1 MEPRPT
7 FIGGTFHVDRIAE
20 RKISR
25 EKYYGFPLADAPFF
39 VPFLDFRQEP
49 WRQETG
55 DMDAGLEIIGPGS
68 FEKMQYSFDSGYD
81 YNGDHPLAANKLF
94 VQQISETQEIDVFD
108 SNRNEITFEVR
119 LGIDRTSESTAHIA
133 SERPSHLW
141 LDSDDLK
148 PQDPWRRS
156 QSTDP
161 NLGED
166 LLKFY
171 DEAINE
177 VLTIVVG
184 ENEDQKSFQ
193 AHKGLLM
200 ARSEYF
206 RSFFESGMKD
216 SRENMVTFDD
226 LKPEAFGLFLK
237 FLYSGA
243 LPKLDL
249 DKAMKLW
256 VVANRFLSSTL
267 EKMCEGVIIQELR
280 REVELRSASSVS
292 AIIECL
298 TFAHDYGLSLLL
310 KSCQLYAKGS
320 LRLMAATEEWRQ
332 FERER
337 PELVDLVLQSATE

>member
-1 MEPRPT
+1 MPKPT

-25 EKYYGFPLADAPFF
+25 KKYYGFPLADAPFL
-39 VPFLDFRQEP
+39 VPYVDFRQEH
-49 WRQETG
+49 
-55 DMDAGLEIIGPGS
+55 MDGEFRYFPAGLEIIGPGS
-68 FEKMQYSFDSGYD
+68 FEKMQYNFDSGYNC
-81 YNGDHPLAANKLF
+81 NGDHPLAANKLF
-94 VQQISETQEIDVFD
+94 VKQIYETQEIDVFD
-108 SNRNEITFEVR
+108 SNRNKITFEVR

-148 PQDPWRRS
+148 PQDPWRKS

-177 VLTIVVG
+177 ILTIVVG

-206 RSFFESGMKD
+206 RSFFETGMKD

-243 LPKLDL
+243 RPELDL
-249 DKAMKLW
+249 DKAIKLW

-280 REVELRSASSVS
+280 HEVKHRPASSVS
-292 AIIECL
+292 AIIKCL
-298 TFAHDYGLSLLL
+298 TFAHDYGLSLLFE
-310 KSCQLYAKGS
+310 SCQLYVKGS
-320 LRLMAATEEWRQ
+320 LGLMRVTEEWLE
-332 FERER
+332 FEREH
-337 PELVDLVLQSATE
+337 PELVALAL